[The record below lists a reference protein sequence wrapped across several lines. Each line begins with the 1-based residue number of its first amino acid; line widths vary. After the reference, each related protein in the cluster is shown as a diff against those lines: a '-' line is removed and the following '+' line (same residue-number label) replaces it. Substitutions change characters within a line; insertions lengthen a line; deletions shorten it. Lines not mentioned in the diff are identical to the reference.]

1 MEELIK
7 EGARI
12 TGRLIEL
19 QQRLDE
25 INGKLIKS
33 AEFNGSKTG
42 HLVGGGFTV
51 KFVTRENTK
60 WDHERLA
67 EIQRNAAIFK
77 NVIFTDVF
85 KTETLLKP
93 VSSKAVE
100 IAMAKN
106 EEFANAVEWAR
117 MVSQGKPTVTYSRI
131 DDIPF

>member
-12 TGRLIEL
+12 TDRLKEL

-25 INGKLIKS
+25 INGTLIKA
-33 AEFNGSKTG
+33 AEFNGTKTG

-51 KFVTRENTK
+51 KFLKREYTK
-60 WDHERLA
+60 WDHQRLS
-67 EIQRNAAIFK
+67 EIRKNAAVFK
-77 NVIFTDVF
+77 NIIFADVF

-117 MVSQGKPTVTYSRI
+117 TVTPGKPSVTYSRI